1 MRNKNQKKKKKEFLT
16 RRSVILRLATV
27 AALVFSLLKEP
38 QTLFAQFDDLGA
50 GARAVGMANTFTALS
65 DDVYAVYYNPAGL
78 SQIDWKELG
87 ADYSK
92 LYWGLDDNSQ
102 LGSGFIGYAWRVRNF
117 TKLKLDGTLGLGWQ
131 YFSLT
136 GYYSENCL
144 TFAYSRY
151 VVNSESG
158 GKLSAGFKL
167 KILSKSFGKTLYTEN
182 AVNLDTNESRNGRD
196 PVFGNGYSKIKP
208 SYDIGLLWQ
217 MSKYHSFALTLAD
230 FTQPDMGLASEDK
243 VSMASKFGYAYTG
256 RDISALSDF
265 VYRDADFILSL
276 GVEKWFMKKL
286 FALRGGL
293 GIGSRDYANIS
304 CGMSWNYSGLLR
316 FDYSFNY
323 PLNGIS
329 DFKGSHRMSVNMKF
343 GAPGIQEIALEER
356 IKQLE
361 TEIEKM
367 KGASGEDTKRLEEE
381 KEHLRKELVKKDMKK
396 YYDIGVLYYK
406 QEKYDDS
413 VAQFKKILTLSP
425 EHPQSQ
431 RFIEKIQEERKKKV
445 KKHLDRAMEYYG
457 KEEYEKAVAEFKEVL
472 KLEPQHEQS
481 KNILEK
487 IDQIIKKSK
496 MRKFWE
502 GGVNYYKEG
511 RYAEAV
517 AEFEEI
523 LKIDPSHSQSKNFID
538 KAKKEMRRAEEEKE
552 AEELYTEG
560 LKAYSSGNLDEA
572 IEKFKRAQ
580 ELSPDS
586 EKIKNALINAEK
598 EGKLR
603 EAMKKDVQ
611 IWYSKG
617 MEYFLQED
625 YDNAIKE
632 FEKILDVN
640 PDHPQAKEMIYKC
653 RGKKK

>member
-1 MRNKNQKKKKKEFLT
+1 
-16 RRSVILRLATV
+16 
-27 AALVFSLLKEP
+27 
-38 QTLFAQFDDLGA
+38 
-50 GARAVGMANTFTALS
+50 
-65 DDVYAVYYNPAGL
+65 
-78 SQIDWKELG
+78 
-87 ADYSK
+87 
-92 LYWGLDDNSQ
+92 
-102 LGSGFIGYAWRVRNF
+102 
-117 TKLKLDGTLGLGWQ
+117 
-131 YFSLT
+131 
-136 GYYSENCL
+136 
-144 TFAYSRY
+144 
-151 VVNSESG
+151 
-158 GKLSAGFKL
+158 
-167 KILSKSFGKTLYTEN
+167 
-182 AVNLDTNESRNGRD
+182 
-196 PVFGNGYSKIKP
+196 
-208 SYDIGLLWQ
+208 
-217 MSKYHSFALTLAD
+217 
-230 FTQPDMGLASEDK
+230 
-243 VSMASKFGYAYTG
+243 
-256 RDISALSDF
+256 
-265 VYRDADFILSL
+265 
-276 GVEKWFMKKL
+276 
-286 FALRGGL
+286 
-293 GIGSRDYANIS
+293 
-304 CGMSWNYSGLLR
+304 
-316 FDYSFNY
+316 
-323 PLNGIS
+323 
-329 DFKGSHRMSVNMKF
+329 MKF